1 MLDRLKEQSSFPDHG
16 NTINSRLVTTHTG
29 PPSDNSECDTSK
41 VQLVNS
47 QSLFNKYNGRKSSE
61 EFFASAVAPL
71 EVRIEPGVTDSAGKG
86 VTTTLPTPQIAR
98 KLMTLPERLRP
109 PIIDTALMPLRS
121 ANKIVGDFGISM
133 PYLQDKQQSGST
145 QSESNVQSAIGDSDI
160 IKQDTE
166 SHDSASGTAIES
178 QCSTGD
184 EDGDGGDGKTDF
196 ICTINSPVEKGAPPR
211 FSCRPIDSSSR
222 IVPKEKNQEPNI
234 LDGVAARARESPI
247 MQATAGL
254 ASTFPLTLTHNKSEG
269 RRHGCSLDSAS
280 PELPSFII
288 SLPDKILKKATPL
301 HRSIYSMCP

>member
-1 MLDRLKEQSSFPDHG
+1 
-16 NTINSRLVTTHTG
+16 
-29 PPSDNSECDTSK
+29 
-41 VQLVNS
+41 
-47 QSLFNKYNGRKSSE
+47 
-61 EFFASAVAPL
+61 
-71 EVRIEPGVTDSAGKG
+71 
-86 VTTTLPTPQIAR
+86 
-98 KLMTLPERLRP
+98 MTLPERLRP

-301 HRSIYSMCP
+301 HRIRSTTSLSTLSDSNHNNKSPTEQQLDDDCDGSMSLICRPRVTPRAAIQRAETPEGDLEEGSDSHEAYCYSVLGSSQCLQISDDEFSPKKFEDDSPLLFF